1 MIKTP
6 PCGLKPSGDRPNF
19 VLFVSFVV
27 NIFFLTWLR
36 LRRASPSWL
45 KHLHIKPG
53 RTYDLNNSAID
64 GIMI

>member
-27 NIFFLTWLR
+27 NTEFGAIRYSFARSLILPRRPAKAKFGHSSTW
-36 LRRASPSWL
+36 AS
-45 KHLHIKPG
+45 
-53 RTYDLNNSAID
+53 R
-64 GIMI
+64 